1 MGAELGPPLSSGV
14 CVRRALFILF
24 FSSSCFFCVFNLHL
38 VGFSVYLMTG
48 VIVLKR
54 GLCRANLENF
64 WFDLKNDISNKP
76 RGVFEHLN
84 SARRV
89 FSRL

>member
-1 MGAELGPPLSSGV
+1 MTEL
-14 CVRRALFILF
+14 
-24 FSSSCFFCVFNLHL
+24 
-38 VGFSVYLMTG
+38 
-48 VIVLKR
+48 IVLKR

-76 RGVFEHLN
+76 WGVFEHLN